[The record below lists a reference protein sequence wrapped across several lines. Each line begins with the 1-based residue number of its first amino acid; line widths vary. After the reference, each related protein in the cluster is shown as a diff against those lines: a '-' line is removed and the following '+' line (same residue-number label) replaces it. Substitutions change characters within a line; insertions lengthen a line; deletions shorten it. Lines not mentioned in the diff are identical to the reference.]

1 MAVGKFDAAAVV
13 VFDTAA
19 NASGAAVNFPKKN
32 VSSINLPLFERH
44 NLSMPFRLSAIL
56 ANSTKVSDILKFT
69 RGDTSKKPIAFF
81 SAYVSASA

>member
-1 MAVGKFDAAAVV
+1 MMAVGKFDAAAVV

-19 NASGAAVNFPKKN
+19 NASGAAVKFKKK
-32 VSSINLPLFERH
+32 SINLPLFERH